1 MDMSTQNAW
10 LIELGDMGDDQL
22 ALLHEIPEINC
33 FDDIIPDQNIAAVL
47 QGMDMNSQQ
56 QQPHQ
61 SLSSSTDSSVTT
73 LTSFAGAGATATA
86 ARPSKQRRVQN
97 SSSSSPPCLPV
108 ILNFGSASSMPD
120 DDYHRGNVAPVESR
134 RQYNE
139 VDNEEKQKYL
149 ANGCTRSKADGQTP
163 AKRKSSVVKAATAS
177 RDHVLSE
184 RRRREK
190 ITQHLIALSALLPGL
205 KKMDK
210 SSVLGEA
217 IKHIKQLQERV
228 KNLEE
233 DNGRKMVES
242 GVLVKQSQVALEDD
256 DLSSSG
262 DNVNEDPSK
271 TNSYQD
277 EDFLSGIDVRVWKNN
292 LLLKLQCERQEA
304 ILPKILSVLEKNH
317 LLVSTVHVTPFGDK
331 NFDITIIAQ
340 MDKEVKPQNVV
351 GDLSCV
357 IKGF

>member
-1 MDMSTQNAW
+1 MISLNYVNIVCKQ
-10 LIELGDMGDDQL
+10 GDMGDDQL

-61 SLSSSTDSSVTT
+61 SLSSSTDSSMTT
-73 LTSFAGAGATATA
+73 LTSFAGATATA

-120 DDYHRGNVAPVESR
+120 DDYRRGNVAPLESR

-177 RDHVLSE
+177 RDHILAE

-205 KKMDK
+205 KKV
-210 SSVLGEA
+210 SHIFA
-217 IKHIKQLQERV
+217 I
-228 KNLEE
+228 
-233 DNGRKMVES
+233 
-242 GVLVKQSQVALEDD
+242 
-256 DLSSSG
+256 G
-262 DNVNEDPSK
+262 D
-271 TNSYQD
+271 
-277 EDFLSGIDVRVWKNN
+277 F
-292 LLLKLQCERQEA
+292 
-304 ILPKILSVLEKNH
+304 
-317 LLVSTVHVTPFGDK
+317 
-331 NFDITIIAQ
+331 
-340 MDKEVKPQNVV
+340 
-351 GDLSCV
+351 
-357 IKGF
+357 